1 MKTSTIK
8 KYSYTVIA
16 VIIIILSYQIISW
29 TTNNDLVFPS
39 FTIILKDIFNILT
52 SFDSL
57 KLLFFTLF
65 KTILIIIVSLII
77 SIFIAFIYI
86 IAPQSLSFFRV
97 FNIFIKASPFA
108 LFSIYL
114 YYCFGTDP
122 IIPFIITLFV
132 VLPITFEG
140 LIGAVD
146 NIDNSIKDDL
156 RLLNISG
163 VRKYTDVYIPMCFPY
178 ATVSFLQSF
187 GLGIKV
193 MIMAEYICFIPNTI
207 GTHVINLK
215 NNWEFD
221 YVLAWLVVIVILVSI
236 VDLLINILKNK
247 IEINF
252 KYKKIRHR

>member
-8 KYSYTVIA
+8 KYSFTILA
-16 VIIIILSYQIISW
+16 VILIILLYQIVSW
-29 TTNNDLVFPS
+29 TTKNDLVFPS
-39 FTIILKDIFNILT
+39 FFVLVKDVFKILT
-52 SFDSL
+52 DLKSL
-57 KLLFFTLF
+57 KLLFSNLLNTSIV
-65 KTILIIIVSLII
+65 ILISLAVSIL
-77 SIFIAFIYI
+77 IAFIYF
-86 IAPQSLSFFRV
+86 IAPSTLNFFRV
-97 FNIFIKASPFA
+97 FNIFIKAAPFA

-146 NIDNSIKDDL
+146 SIDKGIKDDL
-156 RLLNISG
+156 KLLNITR
-163 VRKYTDVYIPMCFPY
+163 VRKYTDVYIPMCLPY
-178 ATVSFLQSF
+178 VIVSFLQSF

-221 YVLAWLVVIVILVSI
+221 LVLAWLVVIIILVSI
-236 VDLLINILKNK
+236 CDLLINLVKNK
-247 IEINF
+247 VEGMF
-252 KYKKIRHR
+252 IR